1 MMGMKKRMKRGGSVK
16 KRMKK
21 KKKRV
26 KKNEGGALRPIP
38 EGNKGLPKLSKD
50 VRNQMGFMRR
60 GGKVMKRGGKV

>member
-1 MMGMKKRMKRGGSVK
+1 
-16 KRMKK
+16 MKK

-26 KKNEGGALRPIP
+26 KKNEGGSLKPIP
-38 EGNKGLPKLSKD
+38 AGNKGLPKLSKD